1 MSASE
6 ARVQRALSK
15 LRSNQHSDA
24 WQSAVQEARAALD
37 ALETETVTAR
47 SLPSQRPDVGAYRAE
62 LAQLAAP
69 LRDRKAQGSAAEQR
83 AAALGARATSMH
95 DASSSRIL
103 DTRRLALESEAT
115 GQSILQQ
122 LQSQRETI
130 QRTQASHRETDQQLN
145 QSEKILKR
153 MGSWFGW

>member
-1 MSASE
+1 M
-6 ARVQRALSK
+6 Q
-15 LRSNQHSDA
+15 
-24 WQSAVQEARAALD
+24 
-37 ALETETVTAR
+37 
-47 SLPSQRPDVGAYRAE
+47 AE

-130 QRTQASHRETDQQLN
+130 QRTQASHRCA
-145 QSEKILKR
+145 KR
-153 MGSWFGW
+153 NSPPVDSLLCRSASRSRMARKRW